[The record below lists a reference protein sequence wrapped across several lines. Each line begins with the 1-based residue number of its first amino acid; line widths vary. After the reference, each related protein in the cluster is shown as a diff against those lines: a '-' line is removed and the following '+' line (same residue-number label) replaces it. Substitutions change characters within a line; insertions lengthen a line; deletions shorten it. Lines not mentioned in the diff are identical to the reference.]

1 MKRKKRRY
9 IKRKRP
15 HKEVARL
22 ARRAISMRFS
32 TPRPTVRQ
40 IAAKLGVS
48 YWAARHYIA
57 GECKAMFKAGYFHY

>member
-1 MKRKKRRY
+1 MKRK
-9 IKRKRP
+9 RK
-15 HKEVARL
+15 HADVAKL
-22 ARRAISMRFS
+22 ARQAVDLRFS
-32 TPRPTVRQ
+32 EPRPTVRQ